1 VRLVTRI
8 PINASAHLPPS
19 TMVLK
24 GGGGTIKENESFC
37 TFLEEFARDME
48 EIRKDLL
55 DETRLEMEQ
64 LKLEI
69 LEEKRKRRQQQGK
82 EEDEKDPIASG
93 SLTST
98 DDIQPENRVV
108 LDLSEKIKVYGN
120 GDVDNFQ
127 ETATENHVDDFTEI
141 KEERKDYGEAE
152 VVTFNL
158 TESQDKSL
166 LEDDDAAHSDNKRRG
181 QVLYNED
188 HNQDSINEAP
198 TADEL
203 VQSEDDEFLNECLNR
218 VKPGETLVEARTD
231 SDVQIDRQIYPV
243 VE

>member
-1 VRLVTRI
+1 
-8 PINASAHLPPS
+8 
-19 TMVLK
+19 
-24 GGGGTIKENESFC
+24 
-37 TFLEEFARDME
+37 
-48 EIRKDLL
+48 
-55 DETRLEMEQ
+55 
-64 LKLEI
+64 
-69 LEEKRKRRQQQGK
+69 
-82 EEDEKDPIASG
+82 
-93 SLTST
+93 
-98 DDIQPENRVV
+98 VV
-108 LDLSEKIKVYGN
+108 LDLSEKIKVYRN